1 MKNKTMIAAVCAALA
16 WAVGSSADA
25 APVGP
30 DDAAYAVDAWVVRG
44 GTLGA
49 RLGGV
54 VRVDA
59 HMPANGAKFYAV
71 KTSGGGTVFTSADTE
86 DEPIMAFTSAKDD
99 FSKIDEKSP
108 LWALLARERS
118 AARPALMTAAK
129 SATNGQ
135 SAAATKWTELIAEG
149 KARAAAAA
157 NGVVFPAKAGSG
169 GTASGLSAVGDV
181 RVAPLLPTKW
191 YQLGDGAGAP
201 CYNYYTPN
209 EYCCGCVA
217 TAMSQIMRKHR
228 FPSAS
233 VTPVTKECFVDD
245 VAANHT
251 MKGGSY
257 NWNVMPLEPNEKAC
271 TEAERE
277 AIGRLTYDAGVSVC
291 MDWSYESGAMSC
303 LIGDAFRKVFGYGQA
318 VYYRVDQGLGDGEG
332 LQKAVY
338 SNLDAGYPVMF
349 GICYS
354 NGRGDK
360 SNGHSIVGDGYGYNN
375 GSAYMHLNMGWAG
388 QDDLWYAMP
397 EINTSNGSFNWIE
410 DITYDIFPQATATT
424 AAFSGRALLPN
435 GKPATGATVK
445 VYRAND
451 DLLVTNLS
459 VNAAGVWGTL
469 IEAGT
474 YNVDVELPAY
484 GFMGAVSNV
493 SVSAANAYPT
503 SYLCAIDYAGSVTR
517 TYDCTRYVSYEG
529 NLGNSWGNDI
539 TVSGKLSGTTLEW
552 TEPQLLEATQF
563 ADFQHAFS
571 VSGGDAPYSWSVETT
586 YSSTRGEGS
595 SFDGASGTALFTYQD
610 FDAGGASVTL
620 PFAVPVRGKL
630 CDRIVAD
637 IGGSIRIGDLR
648 VRIEN
653 IWGEANQ
660 FYVANSERAVTLRW
674 GDSAS
679 MTFTDDGLIRVAFSE
694 SFGDD
699 YYLPASRVVVEDCN
713 TAETFGEFVPAEEG
727 ETNADVIFAP
737 RALPPGLALDAAT
750 GVLSGRAELDGE
762 ASFTVTVLDVGGQT
776 LSRDFTLTVSPSA
789 NTKPVIIGCEPSA
802 EEYVD
807 VVSGEEK
814 AFYVFAQDDETPQSE
829 LVYTWEVD
837 GEEVGSF
844 TGANGISYPFE
855 LDPGNPVATR
865 RHTVVCSVSDGVWT
879 RQVKQ
884 VWNVRVI
891 KVNYVDASAEEDWE
905 VMDGS
910 PEHPWTQISYA
921 AGYASAGDIVYVRPG
936 TYEQFGGENC
946 EIKVIA
952 IGGPSVTFVDAEGNG
967 PCYSCYGGAYDE
979 ELGMEIPGRKPWIEG
994 FTLMNGFQSYGQAA
1008 GANGGTLVN
1017 CVIKDCSAARAYE
1030 WSSACIG
1037 GAFGSKL
1044 VNCVIANCSGEDCGG
1059 AFNCDLYNCNVIG
1072 NRSSN
1077 GPAGIDSRSAAY
1089 NTVFGNSFG
1098 EDVENGAV
1106 TENCLTGRDPL
1117 FVDPVN
1123 GDFRLCAG
1131 SPCLDAGD
1139 NAWLVEGVTNDL
1151 AGATRVQNGIVDIGA
1166 YEGAVGDL
1174 PAASPSV
1181 AVGEVTSGVP
1191 WSTVT
1196 VNYTLGGM
1204 DAATDYKVAFDVTAN
1219 GVTRGVT
1226 NAAAKLTDG
1235 PASKVIDTAALFGA
1249 ANADPRAKVRV
1260 SLIAVKTQADGVQL
1274 WEDGPYWAECNVGAT
1289 KPEEY
1294 GYYFWWGDT
1303 IGYTWNGSTW
1313 VSVQDGNAISFV
1325 NASPENTLSGK
1336 DVSDCLDDGNL
1347 KSDYDAATAHLGV
1360 PWRMPTYEE
1369 FTKLVDKN
1377 VCTVTWTK
1385 NWNGTGTN
1393 GYVVTG
1399 RTAGYTDK
1407 SIFLPAAG
1415 GGSEASY
1422 SGSNLDGRYWSSS
1435 PNTYSYVEAFNLD
1448 FKYNSFYVYG
1458 NYKRYYG
1465 FTVRPVRGVAEVP
1478 SDEKEFALTAFRDLP
1493 ANPTDEDIRAA
1504 IEASGAKNA
1513 NRILAVIQGADDPV
1527 AAYAEF
1533 QTWAAAR
1540 GELAVTDSFHAG
1552 DSFALGAEKVF
1563 ENEPKV
1569 EVTSAKVSGSGTM
1582 EIAVTVKDGEAAVA
1596 VSSEKVEKMF
1606 EATSDLTDWN
1616 SAETKLEPHVTDK
1629 TQGVAFPV
1637 TFEVTPG
1644 DGTSDKAFLRIR
1656 KE

>member
-1 MKNKTMIAAVCAALA
+1 MNNKAMISAVCVALVWTA
-16 WAVGSSADA
+16 GNVADA
-25 APVGP
+25 APVTTE
-30 DDAAYAVDAWVVRG
+30 DAAYAVEAWVVRG

-59 HMPANGAKFYAV
+59 HEPANGAKFYAV

-86 DEPIMAFTSAKDD
+86 DEPILAFTSAKDD
-99 FSKIDEKSP
+99 FSKIDERSP

-129 SATNGQ
+129 SATNGP
-135 SAAATKWTELIAEG
+135 SAAATKWSKLIAEG

-157 NGVVFPAKAGSG
+157 NGVGFPAKAGIPS
-169 GTASGLSAVGDV
+169 VGDV
-181 RVAPLLPTKW
+181 RVAPLLQTKW
-191 YQLGDGAGAP
+191 YQLGDGAGAS
-201 CYNYYTPN
+201 CYNYYVPN
-209 EYCCGCVA
+209 ASPCGCVA
-217 TAMSQIMRKHR
+217 TAMSQVMYKHR

-245 VAANHT
+245 VAANYT

-257 NWNVMPLEPNEKAC
+257 NWNLMPLAPNAKAC
-271 TEAERE
+271 TETERE
-277 AIGRLTYDAGVSVC
+277 AVGRLTYDAGVSVC
-291 MDWSYESGAMSC
+291 MDWGAYDSGAMSC
-303 LIGDAFRKVFGYGQA
+303 LVGDAFRDVFGYGQA
-318 VYYRVDQGLGDGEG
+318 VYYRVNQGLGDGVA

-338 SNLDAGYPVMF
+338 SNLDAGYPVML

-354 NGRGDK
+354 NWRGDK

-375 GSAYMHLNMGWAG
+375 GMAYMHLNMGWAG

-397 EINTSNGSFNWIE
+397 EIDTSNGVFNWIE
-410 DITYDIFPQATATT
+410 DINYNIFPQATAAT

-435 GKPATGATVK
+435 GKPAVGAAVK
-445 VYRAND
+445 IFRASD
-451 DLLVTNLS
+451 DALVTNLS

-469 IEAGT
+469 VEAGT
-474 YNVDVELPAY
+474 YNVDVELSAY
-484 GFMGAVSNV
+484 GFVGAVSNV
-493 SVSAANAYPT
+493 SVTSAITT
-503 SYLCAIDYAGSVTR
+503 SDRFLCAIDYYGYVTR
-517 TYDCTRYVSYEG
+517 TYDCSRSVSYEG

-539 TVSGKLSGTTLEW
+539 TVSGELSGEPLAW
-552 TEPQLLEATQF
+552 TESTSLAATQF
-563 ADFQHAFS
+563 VDFQHAFA
-571 VSGGDAPYSWSVETT
+571 VSGGDAPYSWSVATS
-586 YSSTRGEGS
+586 YAITRGEGS
-595 SFDGASGTALFTYQD
+595 SFDGASGTAPFSYQD
-610 FDAGGASVTL
+610 FEADSASVVL

-630 CDRIVAD
+630 CDRVVVTREGQA
-637 IGGSIRIGDLR
+637 RIGDLR
-648 VRIEN
+648 LGIDNVYC
-653 IWGEANQ
+653 EAGDL
-660 FYVANSERAVTLRW
+660 FVTTSDRSATLRW
-674 GDSAS
+674 GDLAS
-679 MTFTDDGLIRVAFSE
+679 VTLTPDGKIRVAFSE
-694 SFGDD
+694 FLGDD
-699 YYLPASRVVVEDCN
+699 SNPPASRVVVEDCN
-713 TAETFGEFVPAEEG
+713 AAEELGEFVPAEEG

-737 RALPPGLALDAAT
+737 HALPPGLALDAAT
-750 GVLSGRAELDGE
+750 GVLSGRAALEGE
-762 ASFTVTVLDVGGQT
+762 SSFTVTVLDVGGQT
-776 LSRDFTLTVSPSA
+776 LSRDFTLAVSPSA
-789 NTKPVIIGCEPSA
+789 NAKPVINGCEPSA
-802 EEYVD
+802 EGSVD
-807 VVSGEEK
+807 VVDGEEK

-844 TGANGISYPFE
+844 TGANGISYSFE
-855 LDPGNPVATR
+855 LDPGNPNTPR
-865 RHTVVCSVSDGVWT
+865 RHTVVCYVSDGVWT

-884 VWNVRVI
+884 VWNVRII
-891 KVNYVDASAEEDWE
+891 KVNYVDASAEEDWD

-952 IGGPSVTFVDAEGNG
+952 LGGPSVTFVDAEGNG

-979 ELGMEIPGRKPWIEG
+979 ELGMEIPGRRPWIEG
-994 FTLMNGFQSYGQAA
+994 FTFINGYQGYGQAA

-1017 CVIKDCSAARAYE
+1017 CVIKDCAAARAYE

-1044 VNCVIANCSGEDCGG
+1044 INCVIVNCSGDDCGG
-1059 AFNCDLYNCNVIG
+1059 AFDCDLYNCNVIS
-1072 NRSSN
+1072 NQSSN

-1089 NTVFGNSFG
+1089 NTVFWNNDG
-1098 EDVENGAV
+1098 EDAENGVV

-1166 YEGAVGDL
+1166 CEGAVGDV
-1174 PAASPSV
+1174 PTSSPSV
-1181 AVGEVTSGVP
+1181 AVGEVSSGVP

-1204 DAATDYKVAFDVTAN
+1204 DAATDYKVVFDVTAN

-1249 ANADPRAKVRV
+1249 ANADPKAKVRV

-1303 IGYTWNGSTW
+1303 VGYTWNGSTW
-1313 VSVQDGNAISFV
+1313 VSVQDGSTISFV

-1347 KSDYDAATAHLGV
+1347 KSDYDAATVYLGA

-1369 FTKLVDKN
+1369 LAKLVDKN
-1377 VCTVTWTK
+1377 VCTAKWME

-1399 RTAGYTDK
+1399 KTAGYTDK

-1415 GGSEASY
+1415 GGGEASF
-1422 SGSNLDGRYWSSS
+1422 SRPNLDGRYWSSS
-1435 PNTYSYVEAFNLD
+1435 PNTYSYFEAFNLD
-1448 FKYNSFYVYG
+1448 FKHDSFYVYG

-1465 FTVRPVRGVAEVP
+1465 FTVRPVRVPADAP

-1493 ANPTDEDIRAA
+1493 ANPTAEDIRAA
-1504 IEASGAKNA
+1504 VEASGAKDA
-1513 NRILAVIQGADDPV
+1513 SRILAVIQGAADPV
-1527 AAYAEF
+1527 AAYAAF
-1533 QTWAAAR
+1533 RQWAE
-1540 GELAVTDSFHAG
+1540 GCGDLATVLASDYAG

-1569 EVTSAKVSGSGTM
+1569 EVSSAKMSDSGTM
-1582 EIAVTVKDGEAAVA
+1582 EIAVTVKDGEAVVA
-1596 VSSEKVEKMF
+1596 ISSEKVAEMF
-1606 EATSDLTDWN
+1606 EATSDLADWN

-1629 TQGVAFPV
+1629 TQGVDSPV
-1637 TFEVTPG
+1637 MFEVTPG